1 MVNNSTNIHK
11 TNIHLYILTH
21 WIQKGKHMT
30 LEIHVLAWEHAHKYG
45 WAELVNGIPTF
56 PSW

>member
-1 MVNNSTNIHK
+1 
-11 TNIHLYILTH
+11 
-21 WIQKGKHMT
+21 MT

-56 PSW
+56 PS